1 MIYTVRGPIN
11 PLDLGM
17 TLSHEHF
24 KWEFDDDFA
33 QGMYFAKRY
42 DDTHNDTVFN
52 ILHPLLKELKS
63 SGCNAIAE
71 ASPPMGGQNLKL
83 LKALS
88 DTTDM
93 HIIPCTGWN
102 VFKHTY
108 DIFPLEFASQLA
120 KRWIADF
127 ENGLDTLDGMT
138 IRPGYI
144 KILLDKGRLSPVDK
158 AMLLAAIE
166 TTKKTGLPIHC
177 HILEAEM
184 VYTVLELL
192 KEQNMDMSKFLW
204 SHADNEGDLEAIKT
218 AYLEGIWIG
227 FDMIKQGT
235 HAEKLELIKAMIELG
250 YTDRLLL
257 SQDYDFFEEVEASH
271 DKHPCC
277 SLFDTF
283 IPYCCSHGI
292 DPQLIENILRVNP
305 SHYYN
310 VE

>member
-1 MIYTVRGPIN
+1 
-11 PLDLGM
+11 
-17 TLSHEHF
+17 
-24 KWEFDDDFA
+24 
-33 QGMYFAKRY
+33 
-42 DDTHNDTVFN
+42 
-52 ILHPLLKELKS
+52 
-63 SGCNAIAE
+63 
-71 ASPPMGGQNLKL
+71 
-83 LKALS
+83 
-88 DTTDM
+88 
-93 HIIPCTGWN
+93 
-102 VFKHTY
+102 
-108 DIFPLEFASQLA
+108 
-120 KRWIADF
+120 
-127 ENGLDTLDGMT
+127 
-138 IRPGYI
+138 
-144 KILLDKGRLSPVDK
+144 
-158 AMLLAAIE
+158 MLLAAIE

-204 SHADNEGDLEAIKT
+204 SHADNEGNLEAIKT

-235 HAEKLELIKAMIELG
+235 HAEKFELIQAMIELG

-257 SQDYDFFEEVEASH
+257 SQDYDFFEEVEVSH
-271 DKHPCC
+271 GKHPCC

-292 DPQLIENILRVNP
+292 DPKLIESILRENP

>member
-1 MIYTVRGPIN
+1 MIHTVRGPVD
-11 PLDLGM
+11 PSKLGP

-33 QGMYFAKRY
+33 QGMYFSKRY
-42 DDTHNDTVFN
+42 NDTHNDKVFEK
-52 ILHPLLKELKS
+52 LQPVLKDLVN
-63 SGCNAIAE
+63 SGCGAIAE

-120 KRWIADF
+120 KRWISDF
-127 ENGLDTLDGMT
+127 ENGLDTIGGIT

-144 KILLDKGRLSPVDK
+144 KILLDKGMLSPVDR
-158 AMLLAAIE
+158 AMLLAGVE
-166 TTKKTGLPIHC
+166 TSRRTGLPIHC
-177 HILEAEM
+177 HILEADR
-184 VYTVLELL
+184 VYTVIELL

-204 SHADNEGDLEAIKT
+204 SHADNEGDMEAIKT

-227 FDMIKQGT
+227 FDMIKKET
-235 HAEKLELIKAMIELG
+235 HAEKFELLKTMVDLG

-257 SQDYDFFEEVEASH
+257 SQDYDFYEEVVAH
-271 DKHPCC
+271 GDKHPCS

-283 IPYCCSHGI
+283 VPYCCSRGL
-292 DPQLIENILRVNP
+292 DQRLIESILCGNP
-305 SHYYN
+305 SKYYN